1 MTTPEK
7 AEDSTQRTASQLLG
21 SEVMGSEPT
30 DSEQI
35 DAEPVGGAPAAH
47 DAARE
52 QHLVST
58 RSELLPEEQTAGGSA
73 DPQAQAEVILADS
86 EERTEVPNAAPTT
99 HLERRGSTDGA

>member
-30 DSEQI
+30 DSE
-35 DAEPVGGAPAAH
+35 AVGGAPAAH